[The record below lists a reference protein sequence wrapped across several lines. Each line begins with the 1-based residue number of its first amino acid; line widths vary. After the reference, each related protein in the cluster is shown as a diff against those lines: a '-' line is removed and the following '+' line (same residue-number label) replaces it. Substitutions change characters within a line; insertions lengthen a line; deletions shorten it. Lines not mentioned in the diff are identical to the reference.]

1 MYNGDQIEPEEGGEP
16 QFSRTEKTLFFLS
29 LCHLNSNLTKLFFV
43 VIGPL
48 WKECVFA
55 RVLVQESATPIYVQT

>member
-1 MYNGDQIEPEEGGEP
+1 MYNGDQIESEEGGEP

-48 WKECVFA
+48 W
-55 RVLVQESATPIYVQT
+55 